1 MRGSN
6 NQSLE
11 IQAVYFRF
19 ESVLANK
26 PWNVKMDKINQE
38 ILTTLQEN
46 GRISFADLGKKVH
59 LSAPAV
65 VERVKKLEDAGVIT
79 GYGASISLEQLGY
92 PIETMIQAKV
102 FLGKEATFI
111 KLAKS
116 RSAIIECYNVTGDKA
131 FLLKVIVP
139 TMTKLDALLEEL
151 SLISETSTMVVLSHV
166 VKGAVVQAPISS

>member
-1 MRGSN
+1 
-6 NQSLE
+6 
-11 IQAVYFRF
+11 V
-19 ESVLANK
+19 
-26 PWNVKMDKINQE
+26 DKINRK
-38 ILTTLQEN
+38 ILTILQEN

-65 VERVKKLEDAGVIT
+65 TERVKKLEDAGIIT
-79 GYGASISLEQLGY
+79 GYSASINFETLGY
-92 PIETMIQAKV
+92 PIEAMIQVKV

-116 RSAIIECYNVTGDKA
+116 RSEIIECYNVTGDKA

-139 TMTKLDALLEEL
+139 TMTKLDALLEEF

-166 VKGAVVQAPISS
+166 VESPIIETPN

>member
-1 MRGSN
+1 
-6 NQSLE
+6 
-11 IQAVYFRF
+11 V
-19 ESVLANK
+19 
-26 PWNVKMDKINQE
+26 DKINRE
-38 ILTTLQEN
+38 ILTILQEN

-65 VERVKKLEDAGVIT
+65 TERVKKLEDAGIIT
-79 GYGASISLEQLGY
+79 GYSASINFETLGY
-92 PIETMIQAKV
+92 PIEAMIQVKV

-116 RSAIIECYNVTGDKA
+116 RSEIIECYNVTGDKA

-139 TMTKLDALLEEL
+139 TMTKLDALLEEF

-166 VKGAVVQAPISS
+166 VESPIIETPN